1 MYEVIIIAILTAIII
16 IMAVV
21 NFITYKKKKNAD
33 EVACKIISELIEAI
47 KTVKEGVVKFNDIYD
62 VQLSFY
68 RDKDGYVFKFKD
80 PNNPDIEAEYAARR
94 PLEEDIPNTPD
105 HA

>member
-16 IMAVV
+16 VMAVI
-21 NFITYKKKKNAD
+21 NFITSKKKKNAV
-33 EVACKIISELIEAI
+33 ELACNIISELVEAI

-80 PNNPDIEAEYAARR
+80 PNNPDIEAEYASR
-94 PLEEDIPNTPD
+94 PQEEDIPNTPD

>member
-16 IMAVV
+16 NMAVI
-21 NFITYKKKKNAD
+21 NIITCKKKKNAD
-33 EVACKIISELIEAI
+33 EMACKIISELIEAI

-80 PNNPDIEAEYAARR
+80 PNNPDIEAEYAAR
-94 PLEEDIPNTPD
+94 PQEEDIPNTPD

>member
-21 NFITYKKKKNAD
+21 NFITYKKKKNAV
-33 EVACKIISELIEAI
+33 ELACKTISELIEAI

-80 PNNPDIEAEYAARR
+80 PNNPDIEAEYAAR